1 MKLTK
6 VEIKIVIRK
15 ENIVM
20 NKKGDLLNHSIIYK
34 ILSDILY
41 LIAYPIIFILTK
53 LWHGL
58 KMLEDKN
65 IMIENHN

>member
-1 MKLTK
+1 
-6 VEIKIVIRK
+6 
-15 ENIVM
+15 M